1 MGRQGLFASVG
12 VSCLLTGSPVISGA
26 SRHTGRRKSS
36 MDAPPTVHLR
46 CADGKVV
53 QPMPRVCIY
62 CGQHA
67 SETRKES
74 FSWKAAWGVFVDW
87 WVSGPS
93 LGTRRFT
100 IEIPVCKKHS
110 KVIGRAK
117 TLDWVALACFL
128 IGLATVLI
136 VDTFGSRL
144 FEFAPGIPW
153 TILVLWVPWGVAL
166 ILLVAAGLTR
176 SSAGHTPLQ
185 VESIDETGMTLGGVS
200 SEFRDAVM
208 QAEVQQTTVSD
219 PS

>member
-12 VSCLLTGSPVISGA
+12 VSYLLTGSPVISGA

-117 TLDWVALACFL
+117 TLDWVALTCFL
-128 IGLATVLI
+128 IGFAAVLI
-136 VDTFGSRL
+136 VDTCWSAATRTLCPSRRRWAPRCRRAMPSRRAARPCCSRRVCGSRSCRRSR
-144 FEFAPGIPW
+144 PG
-153 TILVLWVPWGVAL
+153 
-166 ILLVAAGLTR
+166 AGC
-176 SSAGHTPLQ
+176 
-185 VESIDETGMTLGGVS
+185 
-200 SEFRDAVM
+200 
-208 QAEVQQTTVSD
+208 
-219 PS
+219 

>member
-1 MGRQGLFASVG
+1 MRPRPFICDVQMARSFSQCRESAFTAVN
-12 VSCLLTGSPVISGA
+12 
-26 SRHTGRRKSS
+26 
-36 MDAPPTVHLR
+36 MHLR
-46 CADGKVV
+46 PGKSLSH
-53 QPMPRVCIY
+53 
-62 CGQHA
+62 G
-67 SETRKES
+67 KLLGES
-74 FSWKAAWGVFVDW
+74 
-87 WVSGPS
+87 S
-93 LGTRRFT
+93 LTMQ
-100 IEIPVCKKHS
+100 IPVCKKHS

-128 IGLATVLI
+128 IGFAAVLI

-153 TILVLWVPWGVAL
+153 TLLVLCVPWGVAL

-176 SSAGHTPLQ
+176 SSAGHTPLR
-185 VESIDETGMTLGGVS
+185 VESIDATGMTLGGVS